1 MNILHV
7 IPSFAPAWRYGG
19 PIVASLG
26 LTNALAKRGHFV
38 KVFTTNKDG
47 PSVLSVQTEKPLQMS
62 GVEVIYFPVEFPK
75 WYYFSLKLSK
85 A

>member
-19 PIVASLG
+19 PIIASLG
-26 LTNALAKRGHFV
+26 LTTALAKRGHNV

-47 PSVLSVQTEKPLQMS
+47 DGILPVEIGKPVSMQ
-62 GVEVIYFPVEFPK
+62 GIEVTYFPIGFPSTSL
-75 WYYFSLKLSK
+75 WSVFLYFQ
-85 A
+85 